1 MDVRA
6 LALAAPDGRV
16 LRVTGAPK
24 FDFSVWPCTAGEL
37 ENGWNSHFCARGDG
51 RTLNLDFGQMGVA
64 GETTWGDAGVP
75 WAEHRLPVGGPAL
88 AYSFV
93 LE

>member
-1 MDVRA
+1 MRKAVICPAADGCQSAEVR
-6 LALAAPDGRV
+6 LQRW
-16 LRVTGAPK
+16 
-24 FDFSVWPCTAGEL
+24 SCTVDEL
-37 ENGWNSHFCARGDG
+37 EDGWNTHFRTRGDG

-88 AYSFV
+88 AYSCV

>member
-1 MDVRA
+1 
-6 LALAAPDGRV
+6 
-16 LRVTGAPK
+16 
-24 FDFSVWPCTAGEL
+24 
-37 ENGWNSHFCARGDG
+37 
-51 RTLNLDFGQMGVA
+51 MGVA

-75 WAEHRLPVGGPAL
+75 WAEHRLPVGGPAR